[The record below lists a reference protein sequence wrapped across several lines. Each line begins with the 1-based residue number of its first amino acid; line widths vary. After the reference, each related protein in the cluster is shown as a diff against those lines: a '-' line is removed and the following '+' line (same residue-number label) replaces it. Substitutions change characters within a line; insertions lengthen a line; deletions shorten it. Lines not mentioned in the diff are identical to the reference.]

1 MVIVENQVNVGSNCL
16 KVIKALKDS
25 SCKVLGVV
33 TIFDYGFASTY
44 KKLEKEGVDLIALT
58 NLETVLH
65 HAENMNIIDSEESK
79 AIHAWQRKPSKWT
92 KYIMADVKYESK
104 IGQITANDAA
114 VFAVLSNLENI
125 NHFRDVIPQDKIHE
139 LEVSSDRVR
148 FKVEGLGQKIAIV
161 ILEKEEYKTIKF
173 GAENMPIPFN
183 IWIQLK
189 QVAELDTR
197 IRITIK
203 TDMPAMFKMM
213 FDKKMQQGLDQAVD
227 MLCQVPYNNM

>member
-1 MVIVENQVNVGSNCL
+1 
-16 KVIKALKDS
+16 
-25 SCKVLGVV
+25 
-33 TIFDYGFASTY
+33 
-44 KKLEKEGVDLIALT
+44 
-58 NLETVLH
+58 
-65 HAENMNIIDSEESK
+65 
-79 AIHAWQRKPSKWT
+79 
-92 KYIMADVKYESK
+92 MADIKYESK
-104 IGQITANDAA
+104 IGQIVANDAA
-114 VFAVLSNLENI
+114 VYAVLSNLENI
-125 NHFRDVIPQDKIHE
+125 NRFRDAIPQDKIHE

>member
-1 MVIVENQVNVGSNCL
+1 
-16 KVIKALKDS
+16 
-25 SCKVLGVV
+25 
-33 TIFDYGFASTY
+33 
-44 KKLEKEGVDLIALT
+44 
-58 NLETVLH
+58 
-65 HAENMNIIDSEESK
+65 
-79 AIHAWQRKPSKWT
+79 
-92 KYIMADVKYESK
+92 MADVKYESK
-104 IGQITANDAA
+104 IGQIAANDAA

-125 NHFRDVIPQDKIHE
+125 NHFRDVIPQDKIRE